1 MKSGGGL
8 VIGLAWC
15 SDSSSWPP
23 SPSFTTFYGGR
34 RESATVTTRKKKN
47 KMVKSITLLGGG
59 GGAATE
65 ESAKLELMRLHNL
78 RFLFTVKEE
87 TKEDMELEDGRSM
100 SRSKSLSEIM
110 LMAAPPYMD
119 SPRYSM

>member
-47 KMVKSITLLGGG
+47 KMGGG